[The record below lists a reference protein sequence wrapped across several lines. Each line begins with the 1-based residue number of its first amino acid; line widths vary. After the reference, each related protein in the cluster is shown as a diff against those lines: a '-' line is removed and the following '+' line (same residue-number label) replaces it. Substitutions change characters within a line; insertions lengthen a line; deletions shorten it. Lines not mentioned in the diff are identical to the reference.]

1 MSVKWN
7 LYAERCRSQEVD
19 DERMQQQKAKN
30 STISLTEV
38 CFSVMILSVIWMI
51 NGEAVSTFYIAG
63 AMLAIVGLLC
73 LTDGVLAWYSGT
85 ALLRTIP
92 LGEWPILYKLRQ
104 LFSVLLMDVVGPF
117 AFTCVL
123 LTGVERPKLAWVGA
137 AAVTLA
143 YYLLRVWCYDQYRKR
158 TLDSG
163 EYWQLTPEEKRENRQ
178 AQAAVICL
186 TLVSLAPALLLPET
200 ALPGGARLE
209 RLAALEQAVSTYQEA
224 DAVAFE
230 YRDSQTRAKRYHLPE
245 EELTVYYGEADPPH
259 PYLGAG
265 YKVEEAWLIDQTG
278 CYHYDGANWTQTSA
292 QDVSQPVRSS
302 MLQVSREQLRDITY
316 SSWTWSYTVA
326 FSQEALQAQLLQL
339 DVTLMEAYHEVEA
352 VYTVSEYSGDL
363 VSYRY
368 RAYGEKDHY
377 AAADEYSLSQIN
389 MQPKQVAAQLARQ
402 KEMLGWPEGGS
413 EYEMGSL

>member
-7 LYAERCRSQEVD
+7 LYAERCCSQEVD

-38 CFSVMILSVIWMI
+38 CFAVMILSVVWMI

-63 AMLAIVGLLC
+63 AMLAIVGLFC

-123 LTGVERPKLAWVGA
+123 LTGFDRPKLAWVGA
-137 AAVTLA
+137 VAVTLA

-224 DAVAFE
+224 DAVAFT
-230 YRDSQTRAKRYHLPE
+230 YNDSQTQAKRYHLPE

-302 MLQVSREQLRDITY
+302 MLSLSREQLRDITY

-339 DVTLMEAYHEVEA
+339 DVTLMEAYHDVEA

-377 AAADEYSLSQIN
+377 VAADEYSLSQIN